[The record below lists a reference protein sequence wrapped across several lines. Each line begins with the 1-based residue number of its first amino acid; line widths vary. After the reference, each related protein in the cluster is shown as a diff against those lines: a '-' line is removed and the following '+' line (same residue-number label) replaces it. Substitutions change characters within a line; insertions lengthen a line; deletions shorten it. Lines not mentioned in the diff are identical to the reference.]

1 MNFFNNKNFKRIAA
15 IVILAVIAAMLITMV
30 VPYLA

>member
-15 IVILAVIAAMLITMV
+15 IVILVVIAAMLITMV